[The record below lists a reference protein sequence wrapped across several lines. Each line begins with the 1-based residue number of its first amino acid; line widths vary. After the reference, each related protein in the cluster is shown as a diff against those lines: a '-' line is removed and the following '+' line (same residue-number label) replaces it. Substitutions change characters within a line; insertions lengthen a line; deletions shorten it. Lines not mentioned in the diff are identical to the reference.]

1 MLIETFYIMKLSLI
15 TVTYNSGATLA
26 YTIESV
32 LSQTYPDIEY
42 IIVDGSSKD
51 NTVAIIKKYEP
62 QFKGRIKWISEPDM
76 GLYDAMNK
84 GIRMATGD
92 IIGILNSDDFFT
104 NPYVLQKVAD
114 TFKEDGRLD
123 AVYGDVHF
131 VDPKDLERCVRYYSS
146 KVFNRKLMKL
156 GFMPAHPS
164 FYVRKECF
172 EKYGI
177 YKTDYKIAADFEFL
191 LRVIYKNNI
200 KTKYLPIDMV
210 TMRTGGASTSG
221 IESHKRIMKEHLR
234 AFRENHVYTNAF
246 LLSLRYIYKIGE
258 VIKQKIFS
266 NKGNETETYNNTH
279 YSMLMSEHK

>member
-1 MLIETFYIMKLSLI
+1 MKLSLI

-26 YTIESV
+26 YTIKSV

-42 IIVDGSSKD
+42 IIVDGASKD
-51 NTVAIIKKYEP
+51 NTVAIIKEYET
-62 QFKGRIKWISEPDM
+62 QFKGHIKWISEPDK

-84 GIRMATGD
+84 GIRMATGE

-104 NPYVLQKVAD
+104 NKNVLQKVAD
-114 TFKEDGRLD
+114 TFNEDASLD

-131 VDPKDLERCVRYYSS
+131 VNPEDLERCVRYYSS

-191 LRVIYKNNI
+191 LRVIYKNKI
-200 KTKYLPIDMV
+200 RTKYLPIDMV

-221 IESHKRIMKEHLR
+221 LESHKRIMKEHLR
-234 AFRENHVYTNAF
+234 AFHENDVYTNVF
-246 LLSLRYIYKIGE
+246 LLSLRYIYKTGE
-258 VIKQKIFS
+258 IIKQKLS
-266 NKGNETETYNNTH
+266 PNKEIEDETFHNSD
-279 YSMLMSEHK
+279 YSLLVPEHK